1 LSKLYNLA
9 RVETTT
15 TGSGTMTLG
24 DAVIGCLTFANA
36 GVQDG
41 EVVSYTILDS
51 NNTESGH
58 GTYSSTGPTLAR
70 TTIYSSTNSGSVISL
85 SGNAQV
91 AITALAQDIHDNT
104 TAAYASRP
112 AAGND
117 GDLFLPSNGL
127 ALYRDT
133 GAAWVPWGPIFPLTK
148 ANLSDFAWLNQET
161 ATAVEA
167 NGSICIIAPAN
178 DGGDLRILKKSAPA
192 TPYVVTAL
200 LWPLLMNT
208 NYGSVGLCFIQS
220 SDSKV
225 QILSTSEAGNI
236 QVSKY
241 SNTSTFSASYGA
253 YTPNILSNSRG
264 LWFRIADDGTNRIC
278 SISADGINFTQLH
291 TVSRTDY
298 LTADE
303 IGFFAESANT
313 TYQAINVLLSW
324 KVT

>member
-1 LSKLYNLA
+1 MAKLYNLA
-9 RVETTT
+9 RMTTTT
-15 TGSGTMTLG
+15 TGSETLTLVS
-24 DAVIGCLTFANA
+24 AVPGRLDFETA
-36 GVQDG
+36 GVSDG
-41 EVVSYTILDS
+41 ETISYGIVEG
-51 NNTESGH
+51 NNSEVGRGVYGGSG
-58 GTYSSTGPTLAR
+58 SSLTRGVLN
-70 TTIYSSTNSGSVISL
+70 STNSGSPIVL
-85 SGNAQV
+85 AGSGHV
-91 AITALAQDIHDNT
+91 FITALAEDIHNIT
-104 TAAYASRP
+104 TDTYANIP
-112 AAGND
+112 AASND
-117 GDLFLPSNGL
+117 GDLFLPSNGFVL
-127 ALYRDT
+127 ERDT

-148 ANLSDFAWLNQET
+148 ANLSDFAWINQEG
-161 ATAVEA
+161 ATAVET
-167 NGSICIIAPAN
+167 NGAICIIAPAN
-178 DGGDLRILKKSAPA
+178 SGGDLRILKKAAPA

-225 QILSTSEAGNI
+225 QILSTSEAGPI